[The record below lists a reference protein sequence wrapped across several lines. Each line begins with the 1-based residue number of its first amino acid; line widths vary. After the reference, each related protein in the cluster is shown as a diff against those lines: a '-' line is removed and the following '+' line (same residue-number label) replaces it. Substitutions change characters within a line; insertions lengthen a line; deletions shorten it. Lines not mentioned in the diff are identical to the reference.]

1 MKYKIEYNHEYKDFE
16 DVWNIEKNYLNPIT
30 ISSIEQVL
38 EWENKNHDVHIFIKD
53 IIKKEIVGE
62 ITILPLSK
70 NQFDKFM
77 NNQLEDT
84 EINANTLLKYERNK
98 SYYLLFSTIAIAPNY
113 RNEKIILSLLLEG
126 LNNKLKMLSSNGIK
140 FLNMCA
146 EGQTSDGQKF
156 IESFLNLKFKKY
168 TKEGY
173 KLYCFDN
180 QKEFDNWIKKL
191 PEYIERY
198 NNNNLK

>member
-16 DVWNIEKNYLNPIT
+16 DVWNIEKCYLNPTT
-30 ISSIEQVL
+30 ISSIEQIL
-38 EWENKNHDVHIFIKD
+38 EWENKNHHIHIFIKN
-53 IIKKEIVGE
+53 IMKNEIVGE

-70 NQFDKFM
+70 EQFNKFM
-77 NNQLEDT
+77 NNSLEDT
-84 EINANTLLKYERNK
+84 EINANTLLKYEQNQ
-98 SYYLLFSTIAIAPNY
+98 SYYLLFSAIAIAPNY
-113 RNEKIILSLLLEG
+113 RNDKIILSLLLEG
-126 LNNKLKMLSSNGIK
+126 LNNKLEMLYSKGIK

-146 EGQTSDGQKF
+146 EGQTLDGQKF

-180 QKEFDNWIKKL
+180 QKEFDDWLKIL
-191 PEYIERY
+191 PKYIEKY
-198 NNNNLK
+198 NHNNLK

>member
-16 DVWNIEKNYLNPIT
+16 DVWNIEKCYLNPTT

-84 EINANTLLKYERNK
+84 EINANTLLKYENNK

-113 RNEKIILSLLLEG
+113 RNEKVILSLLLEG

-191 PEYIERY
+191 PEYIEKY